1 MKTSRLILL
10 SILPCF
16 LLSMTCRKKERDNCH
31 YKIRMHN
38 DSDTSI
44 YTAISY
50 DYPDTGLN
58 FQRPISNYGSA
69 WVLPHQIDYIRD
81 ESDCIESKMY
91 YNGAEKLILFVFDA
105 KLIDTVPWPQI
116 KRNYQI
122 LKRYEY
128 TLEELKA
135 FNFELVYP

>member
-10 SILPCF
+10 LILPCF
-16 LLSMTCRKKERDNCH
+16 MLSMTCRKKERDNCH
-31 YKIRMHN
+31 YTIRMHN
-38 DSDTSI
+38 DSDIPI

-58 FQRPISNYGSA
+58 LPRPLTNYQSTWTDPHTISK
-69 WVLPHQIDYIRD
+69 LLD

-105 KLIDTVPWPQI
+105 NLIDTVPWPQI
-116 KRNYQI
+116 RQNYQI

-128 TLEELKA
+128 TLEEIQAL
-135 FNFELVYP
+135 NFELVYP